1 MELTE
6 FVNFYATNYRR
17 ISTTDIKKARE
28 SVAFLEG
35 YSAALS
41 ITSDSLDVEL
51 CSSNMARTSEVLDL
65 FTNFIETLNEKA
77 YS

>member
-35 YSAALS
+35 YSAA
-41 ITSDSLDVEL
+41 
-51 CSSNMARTSEVLDL
+51 
-65 FTNFIETLNEKA
+65 FNEKA
-77 YS
+77 FS